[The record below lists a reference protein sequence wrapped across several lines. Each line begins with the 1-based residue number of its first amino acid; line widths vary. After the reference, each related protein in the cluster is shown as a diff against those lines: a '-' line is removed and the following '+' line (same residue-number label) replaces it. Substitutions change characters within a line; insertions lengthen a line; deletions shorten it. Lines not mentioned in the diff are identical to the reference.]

1 MNHVCT
7 KHEVTNGPLV
17 SRNLLSLKEVVTLA
31 DVSEKR
37 VRKDI
42 ETGVLAAPRFVRL
55 EDSRLAFTWN
65 YVVVLAAVYGNEL
78 LTGKLRR
85 RALCKLDQIRA
96 VNWTVTSSSSEGEDV
111 RWVCAYEN
119 KESVDIDRYLNI
131 DLNRVVHR
139 ISPRLE
145 VYCTGLS
152 RVHEREDVLGG
163 EAVFTRSRLSVL
175 HIGKMAEGGERVENI
190 LEDYPYLNEDDV
202 KFASLY
208 YRAHPPTGRPRAS
221 SEPTHN
227 DENTV
232 G

>member
-1 MNHVCT
+1 MNHLCT
-7 KHEVTNGPLV
+7 KLEATNASLV

-31 DVSEKR
+31 DVPEKR

-42 ETGVLAAPRFVRL
+42 ETGVLEAPRFIRL

-65 YVVVLAAVYGNEL
+65 YVVVLAAVYGNDF
-78 LTGKLRR
+78 LTGKLRK
-85 RALCKLDQIRA
+85 RALCKLDQLRPI
-96 VNWTVTSSSSEGEDV
+96 NWTVASSTTDGEA
-111 RWVCAYEN
+111 RWICAFEN
-119 KESVDIDRYLNI
+119 KASVDIDRYLNI
-131 DLNRVVHR
+131 DLSRVIHR
-139 ISPRLE
+139 VSPRVE

-152 RVHEREDVLGG
+152 RVEEKEDVLGG

-175 HIGKMAEGGERVENI
+175 HIGKMVDGGERVENV
-190 LEDYPYLNEDDV
+190 LEDYPYLNEDDI

-221 SEPTHN
+221 SEPTH
-227 DENTV
+227 DENLV

>member
-7 KHEVTNGPLV
+7 KHEDTNVSLV

-42 ETGVLAAPRFVRL
+42 ETGVLEAPRFVRL

-65 YVVVLAAVYGNEL
+65 YVVVLAAVYGNDY

-85 RALCKLDQIRA
+85 RALCKLDQLRP
-96 VNWTVTSSSSEGEDV
+96 VNWTVKSNADGESA
-111 RWVCAYEN
+111 RWICAFEN
-119 KESVDIDRYLNI
+119 KASVDIDRYLTI
-131 DLNRVVHR
+131 DLSRVLHR
-139 ISPRLE
+139 VSPRVE

-152 RVHEREDVLGG
+152 RVEEKEDVLGG
-163 EAVFTRSRLSVL
+163 EAVFTGTRLSVL
-175 HIGKMAEGGERVENI
+175 HIGKMVEGGEPIENI
-190 LEDYPYLNEDDV
+190 LEDYPYLNEDDI

-221 SEPTHN
+221 SEPAHD
-227 DENTV
+227 DENLV